1 MQELFIKQNTLPDGI
16 ELRLSG
22 ELVFIDSQEFMRE
35 IPFRAE
41 DHGPHI
47 VLELSELTFIDSAG
61 LGAVLY
67 VSEALRMNGKKL
79 IIQNANENNLK
90 LLKTIQNVGT
100 FKLNS

>member
-1 MQELFIKQNTLPDGI
+1 MKQNVIPEGI
-16 ELRLSG
+16 ELKLSG

-41 DHGPHI
+41 DFGPNI
-47 VLELSELTFIDSAG
+47 VLDMTEITFIDSAG

-67 VSEALRMNGKKL
+67 VSEALRMKGKKL
-79 IIQNANENNLK
+79 IVKNASDNNLK

-100 FKLNS
+100 FRLDQ